1 MVQADLMV
9 KLLIGV
15 VLIAIGYACGYLPEH
30 NAFTTYRA
38 QVEQAGRD
46 QAAQSKA
53 TDERNR
59 KLKEESDA
67 QRKTLLA
74 VNADLS
80 RKLLNAR
87 SSGGYLPKASATASN
102 PDRACFDRNQ
112 LDATIRFFDAGV
124 QSLITE
130 GDNSRIGIEVA
141 KDWAKGIR

>member
-1 MVQADLMV
+1 MEP
-9 KLLIGV
+9 KL
-15 VLIAIGYACGYLPEH
+15 VLGLFVAAAIFAAGFVAGWLPINNKYIE
-30 NAFTTYRA
+30 FKSS
-38 QVEQAGRD
+38 VEQAGRD
-46 QAAQSKA
+46 QAAQAKA
-53 TDERNR
+53 VDERNSE
-59 KLKEESDA
+59 LKEESDA